1 MKVLQC
7 VSTKCGFHKHLKLGE
22 WYLVEENQLLR
33 KPFSNEIAINHWY
46 LNKFGVYVGNVIF
59 YDRSLFRSLDEKR
72 DYKLSKLGV

>member
-1 MKVLQC
+1 MKVQC
-7 VSTKCGFHKHLKLGE
+7 ISTKCGNLKHLKLGE
-22 WYLVEENQLLR
+22 WYLVEEKQLLR

-46 LNKFGVYVGNVIF
+46 LNEWGVYVSDVIF

>member
-1 MKVLQC
+1 MKVQC

-59 YDRSLFRSLDEKR
+59 YDRSLFRTFSEKR
-72 DYKLSKLGV
+72 DYKLSKLGI